1 MTQWLRTLSLG
12 VVMAGLAVGPACAR
26 AQSAPTP
33 APQSASDVA
42 ARLGDRTITV
52 ADLDAKWRELDAAS
66 YMRATQEEYD
76 LRSRVL
82 DVMIGEYLVE
92 REAKK
97 RGMTSDQLLAA
108 ELPKRVAE
116 VTEADLQAAY
126 MQMRGQ
132 MNGASLDQVRPALKA
147 YLERQRQSG
156 AHAAFVAELRA
167 KASGIDVTLDPPR
180 YTVPPSAEQ
189 PVRGPADAPVE
200 IVEFS
205 DFQCPFCGRA
215 EPTLKEVR
223 KNFGDKVRIVFRDF
237 PLSSIHPRAYQAAE
251 AGECAR
257 QQGKFWEYHDAL
269 FANQR
274 ALSEDD
280 LKRHAA
286 EIGLDA
292 AKFGAC
298 LDGGQAKPHVDADVK
313 DGEALGVS
321 STPSFFINGRFVAGA
336 LPYDT
341 FEQIIKDELARR
353 R

>member
-1 MTQWLRTLSLG
+1 MTQWLRSLI
-12 VVMAGLAVGPACAR
+12 LAVVLAALAAGPACAR
-26 AQSAPTP
+26 TQSAAAPPP
-33 APQSASDVA
+33 ASPSDVA

-52 ADLDAKWRELDAAS
+52 ADVDKKWHELDAAS
-66 YMRATQEEYD
+66 YMRSTQEQYD

-82 DVMIGEYLVE
+82 DLMIGDYLIE
-92 REAKK
+92 QEAKK
-97 RGMTSDQLLAA
+97 RGVTADELLAA

-126 MQMRGQ
+126 MQMRSQ
-132 MNGASLDQVRPALKA
+132 MSGASLDAVRPALKA
-147 YLERQRQSG
+147 FLERQRKTD
-156 AHAAFVAELRA
+156 AREALVAELRA
-167 KASGIDVTLDPPR
+167 KASDVDVSLDPPR
-180 YTVPPSAEQ
+180 YVVPASAEQ

-215 EPTLKEVR
+215 RPTIDQIR
-223 KNFGDKVRIVFRDF
+223 KTFGDKVKIVFRDF
-237 PLSSIHPRAYQAAE
+237 PLTSIHPQAYQAAE

-257 QQGKFWEYHDAL
+257 QQGKFWEFHDAL

-286 EIGLDA
+286 ELGLDT
-292 AKFGAC
+292 AKFAAC
-298 LDGGQAKPHVDADVK
+298 LDGGQAKAHVDADVK
-313 DGEALGVS
+313 EGEALGVS

-336 LPYDT
+336 LPYAT
-341 FEQIIKDELARR
+341 FEKIVNEELARKK
-353 R
+353 